1 MFGYIAVWLSRG
13 YRYFLRVVSLIV
25 GLHTSMPPH
34 TVGVLVP
41 EAEMNSKI
49 QQEIARRKSGTKNR
63 IPWTVKRV
71 GYRRLMLPRLLLIDF
86 KKTLIDNRCEI
97 LCLHFD
103 FVDITRD

>member
-49 QQEIARRKSGTKNR
+49 QQEIARKIWHKEPNSLNSETC
-63 IPWTVKRV
+63 
-71 GYRRLMLPRLLLIDF
+71 RLQATNVTQASADWL
-86 KKTLIDNRCEI
+86 
-97 LCLHFD
+97 
-103 FVDITRD
+103 